1 MITTDKLFELI
12 DEYIFALP
20 SKKEIIKHIFNND
33 IKSFTTMNQDEIEK
47 KVNRNLLR
55 YFKKQFES
63 NKLPNII
70 EKYIKTKKSK
80 ELSKEDMSFLDNII
94 IETEYEVTYEDLETL
109 LNIKEINDYLSS
121 TTKDTIELVE
131 KLRQFIEIQDEEEK
145 EDNTTT
151 EEYDGTD
158 IEKLYERDCKRYNLL
173 TYEEERYYLKKY
185 QEEKDFD
192 AYDILV
198 GSNQGLC
205 KKIARKYEGRG
216 LSKLDLIQEGN
227 IGLIKSLDNFNLK
240 RETKLS
246 TYAVW
251 WIDQAARKALRDKGK
266 TIRIPVH
273 VQEEQ
278 NKLRMVE
285 NKYIA
290 EHGTEP
296 TIEELSELSG
306 FTFDKIQELR
316 KNELKM
322 VSFDKKVSQEDDDG
336 STLGDFIKSDIET
349 PEEIIDKNAE
359 KELIEGYLQRLANDS
374 NEKDGARKAQIIRLR
389 YGIELYNVETYE
401 IIRRSGF
408 EVKDKYILEDVGKMF
423 GVTRERIR
431 QLEGKAI
438 ITLGRYGVPYMRE
451 LLSDGKTE
459 VQEEPKEKTP
469 VKKKRK
475 YTRRNKKEDE

>member
-12 DEYIFALP
+12 DEYIFAFP
-20 SKKEIIKHIFNND
+20 SKKEIIKQIFNDD

-296 TIEELSELSG
+296 TIEKLSELSG

-322 VSFDKKVSQEDDDG
+322 VSFDKKIQTDDDDG
-336 STLGDFIKSDIET
+336 STLGDFIKSDMES
-349 PEEIIDKNAE
+349 PEEIANKKADAE
-359 KELIEGYLQRLANDS
+359 LVEKFLQRL
-374 NEKDGARKAQIIRLR
+374 EKDPNVNDGKRSAQIIRLR
-389 YGIELYNVETYE
+389 FGLELYNEETYKLIE
-401 IIRRSGF
+401 QAGF
-408 EVKDKYILEDVGKMF
+408 EVKDKYILEDIGKIF
-423 GVTRERIR
+423 GITRERIR
-431 QLEGKAI
+431 QIEAKTIRNLE
-438 ITLGRYGVPYMRE
+438 RYGVSFKRQLE
-451 LLSDGKTE
+451 NGTF
-459 VQEEPKEKTP
+459 EEPISQKQ
-469 VKKKRK
+469 KKKRK
-475 YTRRNKKEDE
+475 QYTYKKNKKEDE